1 MAGLEMLDHNGVPI
15 SLGTPVRYEHT
26 LRGEQVT
33 RVGTV
38 REMIFR
44 VDSCGI
50 KVSGLMNRVLSPDDV
65 TVCDLSEQER
75 RILEAFAKR
84 RIVLEVDE
92 IKGLAKEIA
101 GEELIG

>member
-1 MAGLEMLDHNGVPI
+1 
-15 SLGTPVRYEHT
+15 
-26 LRGEQVT
+26 
-33 RVGTV
+33 
-38 REMIFR
+38 MIFR

-65 TVCDLSEQER
+65 IVCDLSEQER

-101 GEELIG
+101 GED

>member
-1 MAGLEMLDHNGVPI
+1 MLDRNGVPI
-15 SLGTPVRYEHT
+15 GLGTPVRYEHT

-44 VDSCGI
+44 ADSCGI

-65 TVCDLSEQER
+65 TVCDLSTREQ
-75 RILEAFAKR
+75 RILDAFAKR
-84 RIVLEVDE
+84 RIVLDADE
-92 IKGLAKEIA
+92 IKGIAQEIA